1 MQVIIFDLQGKQ
13 YAIKTDQIEEIS
25 RLLDITSVPNAPHY
39 VKGLVNLRG
48 NVITLMDIS
57 KLLNLE
63 LQNEDFTKIIIA
75 KVNKELVGI
84 LVGNVWEVMNI
95 EENMIEKIQIG
106 EEEVQGLKGI
116 IQIKNQIINFLDIE
130 EFFLSN

>member
-1 MQVIIFDLQGKQ
+1 MQVIIFELQGKQ

-25 RLLDITSVPNAPHY
+25 RLLDITFVPNAPHY
-39 VKGLVNLRG
+39 IKGLVNLRG

-63 LQNEDFTKIIIA
+63 LQDEDYTNIIIA
-75 KVNKELVGI
+75 KVHKELVGI

-95 EENMIEKIQIG
+95 KKDMVERIDIG
-106 EEEVQGLKGI
+106 EEENQGLKGV
-116 IQIKNQIINFLDIE
+116 IQIQDQIINFLDIE
-130 EFFLSN
+130 EFIA